1 MGYFAVN
8 TGGDAGMK
16 RVLPPQLFGN
26 SSQELASNEN
36 RRPGL
41 DEEKDITRHT
51 VHPDFLHQIQMSRNA
66 VFEILG

>member
-16 RVLPPQLFGN
+16 RVVPPQLFGN
-26 SSQELASNEN
+26 SSQVLASNVH

-41 DEEKDITRHT
+41 DEEKD
-51 VHPDFLHQIQMSRNA
+51 M
-66 VFEILG
+66 ILLNTYWRSPP

>member
-16 RVLPPQLFGN
+16 RVLPPDFFGN

-41 DEEKDITRHT
+41 DEEKD
-51 VHPDFLHQIQMSRNA
+51 M
-66 VFEILG
+66 ILLNTYWRSPP